1 MKAIVIIGI
10 VLGLLVASATA
21 QAQVPAENAE
31 EASVLTP
38 EQNKKNIEICTQ
50 NLIAIGKSIQAYL
63 KENGDYPEWL
73 SDLYHPKYLPNP
85 DVLICPADR
94 LGGRALFTPNIDPK
108 MPVSYGYQFRPAYR
122 KKKTEE
128 RLIFG
133 DVVPLVRCRHHPDQE
148 SYCINLSFSF
158 KISRSLSRW
167 EDAPEQLYETPEQTI
182 IALEA
187 GLERQPYHE
196 RLSYYVYPS
205 LARLYIKAGHRE
217 KVEGLIK
224 LFKSTMNSANA
235 RDNFTLGTM
244 LGLMDRNEEALQL
257 FKKSEAKV
265 SNNPD
270 VHQKLAEIH
279 EKLGNTELAKKHQ
292 QKTEP
297 VPLLIENHEP
307 AFALGKPVPNFTATD
322 LDGKPISLAD
332 YRGKVV
338 LLDFW
343 AVWCGPCIAEMPDVK
358 RVYDTYKDNGFDVIG
373 ISLDTDENRLRDYL
387 KENEIPWRQ
396 VFSGKGWQSPIAQ
409 QYGIRAIPAPW
420 LIDRDGT
427 LISQQARGDNLERL
441 VAETVAV
448 KANLVKLIQS
458 ILGNNRKSK

>member
-1 MKAIVIIGI
+1 MKVIVSVGI
-10 VLGLLVASATA
+10 VLGLLITSATA
-21 QAQVPAENAE
+21 QVQIPTEKLE
-31 EASVLTP
+31 EVLVLTP
-38 EQNKKNIEICTQ
+38 EQQAKNIEICTQ
-50 NLIAIGKSIQAYL
+50 NLIALGKSIQVYL
-63 KENGDYPEWL
+63 KEEGDYPEWL

-122 KKKTEE
+122 IRKTEE
-128 RLIFG
+128 RLMFG

-148 SYCINLSFSF
+148 SYCINLSFSY
-158 KISRSLSRW
+158 KITRSLSRW

-182 IALEA
+182 IALET
-187 GLERQPYHE
+187 GLERQPHHE

-205 LARLYIKAGHRE
+205 LARLYIKTGQKE

-224 LFKSTMNSANA
+224 LLKSTMDPNSA
-235 RDNFTLGTM
+235 RDNFTLGTL

-257 FKKSEAKV
+257 FKKFEAQTP
-265 SNNPD
+265 NDHN

-279 EKLGNTELAKKHQ
+279 EKLGNADLAKEHQ
-292 QKTEP
+292 QKAEP
-297 VPLLIENHEP
+297 VPVLIGNHKP
-307 AFALGKPVPNFTATD
+307 ALVLGKPVPNFIATD
-322 LDGKPISLAD
+322 LDGKPISLEQ

-343 AVWCGPCIAEMPDVK
+343 AVWCGPCIAEMPTVK
-358 RVYDTYKDNGFDVIG
+358 KVYDTYKDEGFDIIG
-373 ISLDTDENRLRDYL
+373 ISLDTDENKLRDYL
-387 KENEIPWRQ
+387 KENDIPWRQ

-427 LISQQARGDNLERL
+427 LISQEARGDKLEQL
-441 VAETVAV
+441 VAEAV
-448 KANLVKLIQS
+448 EVNLVKLIQS
-458 ILGNNRKSK
+458 VLGNNRKSK